1 MTHRA
6 PPPPQQRRGLSVD
19 GVQKALL
26 LTLGAG
32 WLITVAATA
41 IAQHGHVPTELW
53 AVLPFGITSILVAF
67 RAGGN
72 GNGGDGK

>member
-6 PPPPQQRRGLSVD
+6 PQRRGLSVD

-26 LTLGAG
+26 LILGAG
-32 WLITVAATA
+32 WLTAVATVA
-41 IAQHGHVPTELW
+41 INHEGHVPTELW

-67 RAGGN
+67 RTGN
-72 GNGGDGK
+72 GNGGDSK

>member
-1 MTHRA
+1 VTHRS
-6 PPPPQQRRGLSVD
+6 PQRRSFSVD

-26 LTLGAG
+26 LILGAG
-32 WLITVAATA
+32 WLTAVAAVA
-41 IAQHGHVPTELW
+41 INNQGHVPTELW
-53 AVLPFGITSILVAF
+53 TVLPFGITSILVAF